1 MALRIRQ
8 LASGRAA
15 RGRRPAP
22 PTRTCAARGAR
33 AALDSG
39 TGATSVAKAYR
50 LLRAIMSTAV
60 DDGIIRRNPCR
71 IRGAGLDR
79 SPERSV
85 LTIRQVAR
93 LADAIGPRYGALILL
108 AVYGSLRWGELAA
121 LRRGDFDLDKSTVRI
136 ERSLTEMPGGGYS
149 YGPPKS
155 AAGRRIGPSCRK
167 QSLTWGCRHRG
178 VRWDLLLSDPVV
190 VRLGGQR

>member
-1 MALRIRQ
+1 VAAPSEDGAPRRPQ
-8 LASGRAA
+8 GRA
-15 RGRRPAP
+15 R
-22 PTRTCAARGAR
+22 R
-33 AALDSG
+33 AALVPRLDPVFGNKPVAEIREAHVRRWRSDLLDSG
-39 TGATSVAKAYR
+39 TGATSVAKAYW

-85 LTIRQVAR
+85 LTIHQVAR
-93 LADAIGPRYGALILL
+93 LADAIGPRYRALILL

-136 ERSLTEMPGGGYS
+136 ERS
-149 YGPPKS
+149 
-155 AAGRRIGPSCRK
+155 
-167 QSLTWGCRHRG
+167 
-178 VRWDLLLSDPVV
+178 
-190 VRLGGQR
+190 